1 MASEPAE
8 VFAWTWAPGA
18 VEPVVAGSVAPE
30 GKRYDFAY
38 GRSYLERANT
48 IPLYLPELPL
58 KRGRQQPLGNVDMA
72 NCLRDGLPD
81 RWGRRVII
89 NRLTGLKGEAAAD
102 TEFSDLTY
110 ASFRLR
116 PDWGA

>member
-18 VEPVVAGSVAPE
+18 VEPVVAGRVAPE

-38 GRSYLERANT
+38 GRSYLERADA

-58 KRGRQQPLGNVDMA
+58 KRGRQQPLGNLEMA

-89 NRLTGLKGEAAAD
+89 NRLTGVARR
-102 TEFSDLTY
+102 S
-110 ASFRLR
+110 
-116 PDWGA
+116 